1 MLFRSKFADRLAEEL
16 GEIRHPGTGEPAFSV
31 LRKDELYRGP
41 HLAKAPELVVI
52 PHDERI
58 YVDATRRR
66 WTTSFDRHE
75 KLDPSIS
82 YGFSGHHG
90 LTGILAAAGPGIQ
103 PAAVPEGAEIVQMAA
118 TILRLFG
125 LEQDGLDGAPI
136 DDVLGELETVGR
148 AHGQA
153 SATGATEG
161 PVYSEEEERVILE
174 RLRDLGYE

>member
-1 MLFRSKFADRLAEEL
+1 MHRKEEL
-16 GEIRHPGTGEPAFSV
+16 YH
-31 LRKDELYRGP
+31 GP
-41 HLAKAPELVVI
+41 HMNKAPELVLM

-58 YVDATRRR
+58 YVDASRRH
-66 WTTSFDRHE
+66 WTTPFDRHE

-103 PAAVPEGAEIVQMAA
+103 PAAVPEGAEITQMAA

-125 LEQDGLDGAPI
+125 LEAEGLDGAPL

-148 AHGQA
+148 AQGQA
-153 SATGATEG
+153 PSTGSAEGA
-161 PVYSEEEERVILE
+161 VYSEEEERVILE